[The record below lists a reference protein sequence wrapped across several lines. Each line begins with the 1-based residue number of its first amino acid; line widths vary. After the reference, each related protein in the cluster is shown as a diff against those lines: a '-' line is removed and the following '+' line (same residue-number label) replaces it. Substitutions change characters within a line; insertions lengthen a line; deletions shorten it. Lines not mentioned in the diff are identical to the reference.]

1 MPDYGGG
8 GHHGMGGDTSGR
20 GGQNGNKGNNQT
32 SPGHPSQSYDPDKSS
47 TVVGEPD
54 KANLSK
60 ELVDKLAPETLKALL
75 EGGHGISGSTYGK
88 LSDDAKYNVDTA
100 VAKISQ
106 DEAAAAYDTQQ
117 KLMEQAHLGAYGTLT
132 PQETNNLSPQMAAS
146 LSMTQLSPQQRA
158 ALTQRG
164 YDLSKLGYVPGLGI
178 MGLQRQPTIRDIT
191 TGEVLGYPS
200 EGLTG
205 YAGMLADFLEID
217 TSGMNFGIDPEAE
230 REATR
235 GQEPLSTMELLYPTE
250 GESLTEEEIAAAQDP
265 ILSGYDLNY
274 IDSVDEIQPYTTFAA
289 GGLASLPAN
298 FNPMTGVNPFRI
310 MMRGGR
316 I

>member
-20 GGQNGNKGNNQT
+20 GGQNGNRGNNQT
-32 SPGHPSQSYDPDKSS
+32 SPGHPSQSYDPNK
-47 TVVGEPD
+47 TNPVVGDTD
-54 KANLSK
+54 KAKLSK
-60 ELVDKLAPETLKALL
+60 DLVEKLSPETLQALIA
-75 EGGHGISGSTYGK
+75 GGHGVSGGTYGG

-158 ALTQRG
+158 ALTQQG

-205 YAGMLADFLEID
+205 WAGMAADFLGLD
-217 TSGMNFGIDPEAE
+217 TSGVNFGVDPEAE

-235 GQEPLSTMELLYPTE
+235 GRELTPADPLYYQTLADE
-250 GESLTEEEIAAAQDP
+250 AAGMPQTVALEQDITGVMDYAP
-265 ILSGYDLNY
+265 VYYGVNNWPGAISYAKN
-274 IDSVDEIQPYTTFAA
+274 
-289 GGLASLPAN
+289 GGLASLVPKRRR
-298 FNPMTGVNPFRI
+298 V
-310 MMRGGR
+310 
-316 I
+316 